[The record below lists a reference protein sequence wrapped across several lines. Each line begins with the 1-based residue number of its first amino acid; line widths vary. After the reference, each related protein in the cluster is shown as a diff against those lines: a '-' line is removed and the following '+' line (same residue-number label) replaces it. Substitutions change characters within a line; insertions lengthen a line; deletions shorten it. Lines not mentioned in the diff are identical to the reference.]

1 MPAQLPPHRVGRP
14 GGAASSASL
23 PIAWGGK
30 EGMLA
35 QLPPHRVGRP
45 GGDASSAP
53 SPPRREARRGYQLS
67 SLPTAWGGQEGM
79 LAQLPPHRV
88 GRLGGAASSASLPT
102 GWGGKEGML
111 AQLLLAAG
119 HGDVAVE
126 RRAVL
131 DGEPAHA
138 HVTVE
143 PAGPAQGQAA
153 LGADIAVDLA

>member
-1 MPAQLPPHRVGRP
+1 RSGVRAAGRST
-14 GGAASSASL
+14 GGRRCSRRWSGGSSTRRWTRCGATSRRSCCRL
-23 PIAWGGK
+23 
-30 EGMLA
+30 
-35 QLPPHRVGRP
+35 
-45 GGDASSAP
+45 SNAP
-53 SPPRREARRGYQLS
+53 SPPRREARRGYQLR
-67 SLPTAWGGQEGM
+67 SLPIAWGGQEGM
-79 LAQLPPHRV
+79 LAQLPPHQV

-131 DGEPAHA
+131 DGQPAHA

-143 PAGPAQGQAA
+143 PA
-153 LGADIAVDLA
+153 